1 MYMYT
6 MYIPHSLLRD
16 TFTVPCAQRV
26 ALKLISS
33 CLSCIVKVID
43 NDSQSVIGTDLAPMR
58 LTPNEKGY
66 TLIGEVWSLD
76 EALDTKDS
84 WSLALLSSSPF
95 MPTLVSSKDGAL
107 ATSFSVNET
116 KKYYLPNR
124 DYQILRFVH
133 VCTCTAFGI
142 VGHRPLGEQFR
153 LLPRLLPHFF

>member
-66 TLIGEVWSLD
+66 TLIGEVWSLE

-95 MPTLVSSKDGAL
+95 IPTLVSSKDGAL
-107 ATSFSVNET
+107 ATGFCVNET

-124 DYQILRFVH
+124 DYQMLRF
-133 VCTCTAFGI
+133 VCTCTAFGL
-142 VGHRPLGEQFR
+142 VGHRPLDEQFR
-153 LLPRLLPHFF
+153 LLPHFF